1 MFVKDNISFS
11 RNYTHICGA
20 ETCCMILN
28 TRNNSDGKKQ
38 HKIEDRLVETRAQL
52 GYYLIDATDRRS

>member
-11 RNYTHICGA
+11 RKYTRICGA

-28 TRNNSDGKKQ
+28 TRNNSDIKLRTDWRKQ
-38 HKIEDRLVETRAQL
+38 GL
-52 GYYLIDATDRRS
+52 S